1 VALGIRDAGQKIPLL
16 PGPNLHRL
24 IDSTAYFFLA
34 SLRPLPNA
42 QLAFELLHLGGE
54 RGTDRLIACVRLLP
68 CRSIAARI
76 FSTSCPAALTSS
88 ASRCKSAASVRNA
101 AMIDSMSAEAIFSG
115 KLVITGRCLL
125 IHSLARSV
133 SAPTRRSQT
142 TGRDLPPKAGRVS
155 GDRLNG

>member
-1 VALGIRDAGQKIPLL
+1 VALGIRDAGQK
-16 PGPNLHRL
+16 NLHRL

-54 RGTDRLIACVRLLP
+54 RGTDRLHCLRSPVAMPLD
-68 CRSIAARI
+68 CRRI

-101 AMIDSMSAEAIFSG
+101 AMIDSVSAEAIFSG
-115 KLVITGRCLL
+115 KLVITGRSLL
-125 IHSLARSV
+125 A
-133 SAPTRRSQT
+133 SQFT
-142 TGRDLPPKAGRVS
+142 LSPAV
-155 GDRLNG
+155 